1 MPVRFLA
8 CKSVEVIIRLADAM
22 YTNIQLLRFFAAF
35 AVIGYHFGP
44 IYNKLVGGYLTIIYW
59 PFTKYGF
66 VGVDV
71 FFVVSGFVI
80 WVSTEKRNRYT
91 DITQF
96 YLRRFS
102 RIYMSYW
109 PWFILMAGILLIL
122 REKNAADYSLI
133 SNFFLVRT
141 YSPSVLP
148 ISWTLTFEVM
158 FYIGFGL
165 TFLFNRKIAATIVV
179 AWGLASVLKSFNT
192 TSILL
197 NPLIFEFSL
206 GVMLGANRHI
216 ICKVPNIVLAAF
228 IVIFVYLGVSFASSN
243 DLWLRAL
250 TFGIASFLV
259 VAMAISLEQNGIS
272 AHNIWKPLGD
282 ASYAMYLSHYV
293 LLTLMLTYWSKLK
306 SYPELTFFVLTFA
319 TLLISL
325 LQSKYY
331 DKPLMSLFKR
341 QSTLRTQAPSVG
353 GVGTDVR
360 CKS

>member
-1 MPVRFLA
+1 
-8 CKSVEVIIRLADAM
+8 M
-22 YTNIQLLRFFAAF
+22 YTNIQFLRFFAAF

-44 IYNKLVGGYLTIIYW
+44 IYSKLVGGYLTVMYW
-59 PFTKYGF
+59 PFIKYGF

-80 WVSTEKRNRYT
+80 WVSTEKGHRYT

-96 YLRRFS
+96 YLRRFA

-109 PWFILMAGILLIL
+109 PWFIFMAGILLIL
-122 REKNAADYSLI
+122 REKNVEDYSLI

-165 TFLFNRKIAATIVV
+165 TFFFNRRIAATIMV
-179 AWGLASVLKSFNT
+179 AWGLTSLLKPFNT
-192 TSILL
+192 TSFLL

-216 ICKVPNIVLAAF
+216 ICKAPNILLVAL
-228 IVIFVYLGVSFASSN
+228 IVIFIYLGVCFASSK
-243 DLWLRAL
+243 DLLLRAL
-250 TFGIASFLV
+250 TFGMASFFV
-259 VAMAISLEQNGIS
+259 VAMAISLEQTGIS
-272 AHNIWKPLGD
+272 AHRIWKPLGD

-306 SYPELTFFVLTFA
+306 SYPELTFFVLTFG

-331 DKPLMSLFKR
+331 DTPLMSLFKR
-341 QSTLRTQAPSVG
+341 QSPLRTQAAQ
-353 GVGTDVR
+353 
-360 CKS
+360 